1 MDLSVPEFND
11 SDNPASVHPDL
22 AVRFLTFSYLPV
34 LNFYLLLFPWQLS
47 FDWSMDAIQLITSFA
62 DARNIESLIFYG
74 FLLFVVFEFL
84 RDRPCQ
90 CGNNNADRYNPI
102 GDASPNSSKK
112 KRHEGSTKVLENS
125 SHSLLSF
132 CYFKFHCLLAK
143 NESTF
148 SYDSKSRLWNI
159 DANDCYKR
167 TCNAKIFRDNTAGNY
182 ITKGISLS
190 GVYEDSSQSD
200 NDTNQFNASDHQCT
214 TGSKKRF
221 ANGKINGINE
231 SPKSKEIPSDFNGVW
246 TTSIRSNSAYQDFD
260 LALFSLSI
268 MVISFLPAS
277 NLFVYVGFVIAERI
291 LYVPSIGFCLL
302 VAVGFNRI
310 WNAGPR
316 FRPIFSIAIL
326 ILVSLFTFKTIT
338 RNMDWQ
344 NEESLYRYALQITY
358 SDVFKEVH
366 LVRG

>member
-22 AVRFLTFSYLPV
+22 AVRFMTFSYLPV

-47 FDWSMDAIQLITSFA
+47 FDWSMDAIRLIMSFT
-62 DARNIESLIFYG
+62 DARNLESLAFYG
-74 FLLFVVFEFL
+74 FLILVAFKFL
-84 RDRPCQ
+84 QNRPCQ
-90 CGNNNADRYNPI
+90 RESITADMCTSTS
-102 GDASPNSSKK
+102 DASPNSSRKK
-112 KRHEGSTKVLENS
+112 KREGSSKVFENS

-132 CYFKFHCLLAK
+132 CYFKLNCLLAK
-143 NESTF
+143 NEGTF

-167 TCNAKIFRDNTAGNY
+167 TCNAKIFRDTTAGNY
-182 ITKGISLS
+182 ITKGISTFRAH
-190 GVYEDSSQSD
+190 EDSSQSD
-200 NDTNQFNASDHQCT
+200 NDTSQFNVSDHQCT
-214 TGSKKRF
+214 ADSKKRF
-221 ANGKINGINE
+221 TNGKINGINE
-231 SPKSKEIPSDFNGVW
+231 SPRSKEISSDINGFW
-246 TTSIRSNSAYQDFD
+246 TTSIRSKSVYQDFD
-260 LALFSLSI
+260 LAFLSLAI

-291 LYVPSIGFCLL
+291 LYVPSVGFCLL

-310 WNAGPR
+310 WDAVPR

-344 NEESLYRYALQITY
+344 NEESLYRFVL
-358 SDVFKEVH
+358 
-366 LVRG
+366 